1 MKTSVIIPNYN
12 YAEFL
17 PFAIESVLAQTENVD
32 EIIVVDDGST
42 DNSKEVLAGYGDKII
57 TVFQDNNGQ
66 ASALNNGFN
75 TSTGDIIFLLD
86 ADDLFSPEKVETIK
100 NIYKKSPDIAWVFHT
115 LQHKNTHAHDV
126 EPPLPEQPN
135 EEAIDI
141 LPIDQRQNMLNG
153 FVDYDAPATS
163 GLSFRRN
170 FLQGLFPLPTAKSVT
185 ISDHYIKFYSLSK
198 ATGMHLSLPLGSQII
213 HGDNI
218 YTQQKNADAIKAR
231 IFINTA
237 IYLLQIN
244 PKIRKFCNSIFE
256 EGIICSQ
263 RANIYTEMRPIIDK
277 YYRLVRIYDRFYI
290 NFRLFMKKILRPD
303 AFLQQ

>member
-1 MKTSVIIPNYN
+1 MRTSVIIPNYN
-12 YAEFL
+12 YAKFL
-17 PFAIESVLAQTENVD
+17 PFAIDSVLAQTENVD

-42 DNSKEVLAGYGDKII
+42 DNSKDVLASYGDKII

-75 TSTGDIIFLLD
+75 TSTGDIIFFLD

-100 NIYKKSPDIAWVFHT
+100 NVYKNNPHTAWVFHE
-115 LQHKNTHAHDV
+115 LEHRNTHTSDTGCT
-126 EPPLPEQPN
+126 LPEQH
-135 EEAIDI
+135 EEVTYA
-141 LPIDQRQNMLNG
+141 LSIDQRQNMLNG
-153 FVDYDAPATS
+153 FIDYDAPATS

-170 FLQGLFPLPTAKSVT
+170 FLQDLFPLPTANSVT

-198 ATGMHLSLPLGSQII
+198 ATGIHLSLPLGSLVI

-218 YTQQKNADAIKAR
+218 YTQRKNVDAIKGR

-263 RANIYTEMRPIIDK
+263 RSNIYIEMRPIIDK
-277 YYRLVRIYDRFYI
+277 YYRLVRIYDRLYI
-290 NFRLFMKKILRPD
+290 NFRLLMKKIFKPD